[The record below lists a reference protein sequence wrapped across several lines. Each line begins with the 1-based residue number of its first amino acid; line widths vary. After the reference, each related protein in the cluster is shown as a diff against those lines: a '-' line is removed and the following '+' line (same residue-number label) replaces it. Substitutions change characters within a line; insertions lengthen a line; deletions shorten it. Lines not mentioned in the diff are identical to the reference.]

1 MGLIAVVGFWPTYF
15 GPLVT
20 GTIAQPL
27 LIHIHATVFT
37 GWLVLFLTQAILAA
51 TKHVTWHLR
60 LGKIGI
66 GYGALLVVVGLSTG
80 VMRSSRLPLGGEAED
95 LLFAATADM
104 VVFSSFFT
112 AAIVY
117 RRKPQVHKRLMMVAA
132 NMLLIAAV
140 ARMTFI
146 PPPPGG
152 LPLFL
157 TIWFLPL
164 IAAMAY
170 DWWSQRRIHA
180 VVSGKVQGVGFR
192 AFTQEEAEKLKLTG
206 YVRNL
211 KDGRVELVAEGR
223 PDDVSTLLTKIKQGP
238 PGARVDKIDSKEEA
252 PTGESGDFKV
262 DR

>member
-1 MGLIAVVGFWPTYF
+1 MGLIAVGGFWPTYF

-51 TKHVTWHLR
+51 TKQVAWHLR

-66 GYGALLVVVGLSTG
+66 GYGALLVVVGLVTG
-80 VMRSSRLPLGGEAED
+80 ALRSSRLPLGGQAEN

-104 VVFSSFFT
+104 VVFSGFFT

-117 RRKPQVHKRLMMVAA
+117 RRQPQVHKRLMMVAA

-146 PPPPGG
+146 PPPPAG
-152 LPLFL
+152 LPLFFA
-157 TIWFLPL
+157 IWFLPL
-164 IAAMAY
+164 IVAMAY
-170 DWWSQRRIHA
+170 DWSISRRVHTVYFIGIAAFVVRILSVAIHNTEAWGTVTRA
-180 VVSGKVQGVGFR
+180 VVG
-192 AFTQEEAEKLKLTG
+192 
-206 YVRNL
+206 
-211 KDGRVELVAEGR
+211 LVA
-223 PDDVSTLLTKIKQGP
+223 
-238 PGARVDKIDSKEEA
+238 
-252 PTGESGDFKV
+252 
-262 DR
+262 

>member
-1 MGLIAVVGFWPTYF
+1 MATSMTTIPAPRTAALQRRPFYIGASFLMGLIAVVGFWPTYF

-27 LIHIHATVFT
+27 LIHVHATVFT
-37 GWLVLFLTQAILAA
+37 GWLVLFLTQAVLAA
-51 TKHVTWHLR
+51 TKQVVWHLR

-66 GYGALLVVVGLSTG
+66 GYGALLVVVGLITG
-80 VMRSSRLPLGGEAED
+80 VLRSSKLPLGGEAER

-104 VVFSSFFT
+104 VVFTSFFA

-117 RRKPQVHKRLMMVAA
+117 RRKPQVHKRLMIVAA

-140 ARMTFI
+140 ARMKFI

-157 TIWFLPL
+157 ATWFLPL

-170 DWWSQRRIHA
+170 DWWSVRRIHPVYFIGIGAFVVRVLA
-180 VVSGKVQGVGFR
+180 VPLHNTEVWG
-192 AFTQEEAEKLKLTG
+192 AFTRA
-206 YVRNL
+206 VFA
-211 KDGRVELVAEGR
+211 LVA
-223 PDDVSTLLTKIKQGP
+223 
-238 PGARVDKIDSKEEA
+238 
-252 PTGESGDFKV
+252 
-262 DR
+262 

>member
-1 MGLIAVVGFWPTYF
+1 MATSTTVQATRASALQRRPFYIGASLLMGLIAVVGFWPTYF

-37 GWLVLFLTQAILAA
+37 GWLVLFLTQAVLAA

-60 LGKIGI
+60 VGKVGI
-66 GYGALLVVVGLSTG
+66 GYGALLVVVGLITG
-80 VMRSSRLPLGGEAED
+80 VLRSSRLPLGGPAED

-104 VVFSSFFT
+104 IVFSGFFA

-146 PPPPGG
+146 PPPPAGF
-152 LPLFL
+152 PLFFA
-157 TIWFLPL
+157 IWFLPL
-164 IAAMAY
+164 ISAMAY
-170 DWWSQRRIHA
+170 DYWRQRRIHT
-180 VVSGKVQGVGFR
+180 VYLIGVGVFVVRILAITIHDTEAWR
-192 AFTQEEAEKLKLTG
+192 AFTRAVVESVTPPIS
-206 YVRNL
+206 
-211 KDGRVELVAEGR
+211 GRM
-223 PDDVSTLLTKIKQGP
+223 
-238 PGARVDKIDSKEEA
+238 
-252 PTGESGDFKV
+252 
-262 DR
+262 

>member
-1 MGLIAVVGFWPTYF
+1 MTTDH
-15 GPLVT
+15 LVHCL
-20 GTIAQPL
+20 AQPL

-117 RRKPQVHKRLMMVAA
+117 RRKPQVHKRPFRQRSTSIRL
-132 NMLLIAAV
+132 
-140 ARMTFI
+140 RQRRC
-146 PPPPGG
+146 PPP
-152 LPLFL
+152 
-157 TIWFLPL
+157 T
-164 IAAMAY
+164 
-170 DWWSQRRIHA
+170 R
-180 VVSGKVQGVGFR
+180 
-192 AFTQEEAEKLKLTG
+192 
-206 YVRNL
+206 
-211 KDGRVELVAEGR
+211 
-223 PDDVSTLLTKIKQGP
+223 
-238 PGARVDKIDSKEEA
+238 
-252 PTGESGDFKV
+252 
-262 DR
+262 

>member
-1 MGLIAVVGFWPTYF
+1 MATSTTITATRTSTLQRRPFYIAASVLMGLIAVIGFWPTYF

-27 LIHIHATVFT
+27 LIHIHAMVFT
-37 GWLVLFLTQAILAA
+37 GWLVLFLAQAILAA
-51 TKHVTWHLR
+51 TKRVAWHLR

-66 GYGALLVVVGLSTG
+66 GYGALLVVVGLITG
-80 VMRSSRLPLGGEAED
+80 VLRSSKLPLGGQAED

-112 AAIVY
+112 AAIIY

-146 PPPPGG
+146 PPPPAG

-157 TIWFLPL
+157 AIWFLPL

-170 DWWSQRRIHA
+170 DWGSQRRIHP
-180 VVSGKVQGVGFR
+180 VYFIGVGVFGVRILAIAIHNTEAWR
-192 AFTQEEAEKLKLTG
+192 ALTRT
-206 YVRNL
+206 V
-211 KDGRVELVAEGR
+211 VALVA
-223 PDDVSTLLTKIKQGP
+223 
-238 PGARVDKIDSKEEA
+238 
-252 PTGESGDFKV
+252 
-262 DR
+262 